1 LHESNKP
8 FIMIGVPIIGGN
20 VVMAQKLSKRAR
32 KKRADYNLDY
42 QKKYVKRYVFKLN
55 TRHDR
60 ELIEILEQMDNRT
73 AWFKSKLEEAVN

>member
-1 LHESNKP
+1 MS
-8 FIMIGVPIIGGN
+8 
-20 VVMAQKLSKRAR
+20 QKLSKRAR

-60 ELIEILEQMDNRT
+60 ELIERLEQMDNRT
-73 AWFKSKLEEAVN
+73 A

>member
-1 LHESNKP
+1 
-8 FIMIGVPIIGGN
+8 MIGIPIIGGFC
-20 VVMAQKLSKRAR
+20 MSQKLSKRAK

-55 TRHDR
+55 TRHDQ

-73 AWFKSKLEEAVN
+73 AWFKSKLEETVS

>member
-1 LHESNKP
+1 MS
-8 FIMIGVPIIGGN
+8 
-20 VVMAQKLSKRAR
+20 QKLSKRAK

-60 ELIEILEQMDNRT
+60 ELIEALEQMDNRT
-73 AWFKSKLEEAVN
+73 AWFKSKLEESVNLTA

>member
-1 LHESNKP
+1 MS
-8 FIMIGVPIIGGN
+8 
-20 VVMAQKLSKRAR
+20 QKLSKRAK

-60 ELIEILEQMDNRT
+60 ELSVLTGHPANLPQRGYLFRSVEKSHIRNR
-73 AWFKSKLEEAVN
+73 F